1 MQPWVRP
8 NKTGIME
15 NTNTNTNETKGSFDP
30 KTIAIIAYLTVI
42 GLVVAFVLN
51 NDKRD
56 AFAAFHIKQ
65 SLGLVLISF
74 GLFIIGMVPILGWII
89 SALGSIFL
97 LYLWIIG
104 LLNAINNKTKPVP
117 YLGHEFEKWFA
128 NI

>member
-104 LLNAINNKTKPVP
+104 LLNAINNKIKPVP